1 MLYFVAVQD
10 RGMPD
15 TSDFLLVSADDETQ
29 LRAMIEDGYTS
40 IDWLTTDVEGALNE
54 QYDDMALL
62 CTR

>member
-1 MLYFVAVQD
+1 MLYFVAVK
-10 RGMPD
+10 GGG
-15 TSDFLLVSADDETQ
+15 TNDFLLVSADDETQ

>member
-1 MLYFVAVQD
+1 MLYFVAVQGD
-10 RGMPD
+10 G
-15 TSDFLLVSADDETQ
+15 TSDYLLVSADDETQ

-40 IDWLTTDVEGALNE
+40 IDWLTTDVESALYE

>member
-1 MLYFVAVQD
+1 MLYFVAVQ
-10 RGMPD
+10 GGG
-15 TSDFLLVSADDETQ
+15 TNDFLLVSADDETQ

>member
-1 MLYFVAVQD
+1 MLYFVAVRDQ
-10 RGMPD
+10 GMPS
-15 TSDFLLVSADDETQ
+15 TTDFLIVSADDETQ

-40 IDWLTTDVEGALNE
+40 IDWLTTDVEGALYE